1 MLSDVYEYF
10 IINFNFMQFKL
21 SWNKLIVCFVGVI
34 DIYFAK
40 KINYVI
46 LMMYIKLLVHIG

>member
-1 MLSDVYEYF
+1 
-10 IINFNFMQFKL
+10 MQFKL
-21 SWNKLIVCFVGVI
+21 SYNKLIVCFVGVI